1 MRAKNNKK
9 KGPLLAI
16 DLGSHSIKVV
26 QGQELGNRLKVT
38 QWAVEKLGPGVY
50 ENGLILD
57 APALKSILTEMIK
70 ANHFKV
76 KNVALSIECT
86 EIIKREMIIPKVDEE
101 DQMDLIQYEVS
112 QYLPIDINSYVLEY
126 KVLENFI
133 EDGNSKL
140 RILLGAMP
148 KDIVSSHHEWLES
161 CGLNPVYMD
170 MHSNALEKLV
180 SSAANENLYAASK
193 TTAYVDFG
201 HGIIDIS
208 LFEKEHYKFNRLL
221 KMGGSGFDDVLVH
234 HLEIPLGEAENRKKK
249 TSILAI
255 QKAYM
260 NLENNPEAAGD
271 IKNSVVRETMHYM
284 NECMD
289 EMDKVFKY
297 YTSRSAENKIDQ
309 IYVYGGGSQFKE
321 LPELF
326 RERFGIPT
334 DVMKNLPNIDFVK
347 NNAEA
352 LPLFINAMGTLI
364 RN

>member
-16 DLGSHSIKVV
+16 DLGSHSVKVV
-26 QGQELGNRLKVT
+26 QGQETGNRLKVT

-57 APALKSILTEMIK
+57 GQTLKHILTEMIK
-70 ANHFKV
+70 TNHFKV

-86 EIIKREMIIPKVDEE
+86 EIIKREMIIPKVDDE

-112 QYLPIDINSYVLEY
+112 QYLPIDINAYVLEY

-140 RILLGAMP
+140 RILLGAIP
-148 KDIVSSHHEWLES
+148 KEIVKAHYELIAS
-161 CGLNPVYMD
+161 CGLNPAYMD

-180 SSAANENLYAASK
+180 SSAASENLYSTSK
-193 TTAYVDFG
+193 TAAYVDFG

-221 KMGGSGFDDVLVH
+221 KMGGAGFDDLLVQ
-234 HLEIPLGEAENRKKK
+234 HLAIPQEEAENRKKK

-260 NLENNPEAAGD
+260 NIENSPEAMGD
-271 IKNSVVRETMHYM
+271 VKNNVVRETMHYI

-297 YTSRSAENKIDQ
+297 YTSRSADNKIDQ
-309 IYVYGGGSQFKE
+309 IYVYGGGSQLKE

-326 RERFGIPT
+326 KERFGIPT
-334 DVMKNLPNIDFVK
+334 EVMKSLPNIDFIK
-347 NNAEA
+347 NNTEA
-352 LPLFINAMGTLI
+352 LPLYINAVGALI